1 MQSRVA
7 SAGMV
12 GLAGWRTCHL
22 SMLVDLTMAVAAMC
36 PAET

>member
-22 SMLVDLTMAVAAMC
+22 SMWGDLTMAVAAMRQV
-36 PAET
+36 ET